1 MIAHEEFRQLCA
13 LAPSGCLT
21 SEEQSRLKEHLASCA
36 ECREAAR
43 DYEKVIRTGVPSLAL
58 DFPAESPD
66 VPFGWSEERAYQGFL
81 ERLENQSPR
90 RKTSGALQATESPS
104 STVIR
109 IGTTRPWRA
118 PLNRLLPY
126 AAAIAVAFLT
136 GLWGYRIGA
145 RRTVA
150 LAPGIHGQYEEIA
163 TAARA
168 QIAELST
175 ERESLITKNQESEKK
190 FSLLQAEMASRL
202 PDIRRLQAEEQ
213 GLRDSLQES
222 EAAKNSTA
230 SERDALLH
238 RLSQM
243 QTDLERSEA
252 DLALKQKDLDALG
265 EQRRGQTQ
273 KEKELETRAAQLEEL
288 LKDRD
293 NAVERQQDLLSY
305 DRDIRDLMGARDLYV
320 AEVFDVG
327 HNGQTKKP
335 FGRVFFTKGKS
346 LIFYAYDLDQ
356 QPNLRE
362 ASSFQAWG
370 RRGPDASKSA
380 SLGIFYLDNSSHK
393 RWVVKYSDPNLIQQ
407 IDAVFVTLEP
417 KGGSQKPTGKQLL
430 FAYLR
435 VEPNHP

>member
-1 MIAHEEFRQLCA
+1 VIAHEEFRKLCA
-13 LAPSGCLT
+13 LATSGCLA
-21 SEEQSRLKEHLASCA
+21 SEEQRRLKEHLASCA
-36 ECREAAR
+36 ECREAVR
-43 DYEKVIRTGVPSLAL
+43 EYEKVTRIGVPSLAL
-58 DFPAESPD
+58 DFPAESPE
-66 VPFGWSEERAYQGFL
+66 VPSGWSEERAYQDFL

-90 RKTSGALQATESPS
+90 RETPSALQPSEFPS

-109 IGTTRPWRA
+109 TTRPWRA
-118 PLNRLLPY
+118 TLNRLLPY
-126 AAAIAVAFLT
+126 AAAIAVAILT
-136 GLWGYRIGA
+136 GLLGYRIGA
-145 RRTVA
+145 RR
-150 LAPGIHGQYEEIA
+150 LAGPADGSQRPYEEIA

-175 ERESLITKNQESEKK
+175 ERESLITKNQESENK
-190 FSLLQAEMASRL
+190 FDLLQSEMANRL
-202 PDIRRLQAEEQ
+202 SDIRRLQGEEQ
-213 GLRDSLQES
+213 GLRNSLQES
-222 EAAKNSTA
+222 ETAKNSTA
-230 SERDALLH
+230 SERDALLR

-243 QTDLERSEA
+243 QTELEHSEA
-252 DLALKQKDLDALG
+252 DLALKQKDLDGLG
-265 EQRRGQTQ
+265 EQRRGETQ
-273 KEKELETRAAQLEEL
+273 REKDLETRVAQLEEL

-293 NAVERQQDLLSY
+293 SAVERQQDLLAY
-305 DRDIRDLMGARDLYV
+305 DRDIRDLMGARELYV

-327 HNGQTKKP
+327 HNGKTKKP

-370 RRGPDASKSA
+370 RRGPDASKAA

-393 RWVVKYSDPNLIQQ
+393 RWVVKSDDPNLIQQ
-407 IDAVFVTLEP
+407 IDAVFVTVEP

>member
-13 LAPSGCLT
+13 LATSGCLT
-21 SEEQSRLKEHLASCA
+21 SGEQTRLKQHLASCA

-43 DYEKVIRTGVPSLAL
+43 DYEKVTRIGVTSLAL

-66 VPFGWSEERAYQGFL
+66 VPFGWSEKRAYQNFL

-90 RKTSGALQATESPS
+90 RETSSALQATESPS

-109 IGTTRPWRA
+109 IRTTRPWRA

-126 AAAIAVAFLT
+126 AAAIAVAILT
-136 GLWGYRIGA
+136 GLLGYRIGA

-163 TAARA
+163 TASRA

-175 ERESLITKNQESEKK
+175 ERESLIAKNQESEKR
-190 FSLLQAEMASRL
+190 FSLLQAEMAGRL
-202 PDIRRLQAEEQ
+202 ADIRRLQSEEQ
-213 GLRDSLQES
+213 GLRNSLQES

-230 SERDALLH
+230 SERDALFR
-238 RLSQM
+238 RLGQM
-243 QTDLERSEA
+243 QTDLEHSEA
-252 DLALKQKDLDALG
+252 NLALKQKDLDVVD
-265 EQRRGQTQ
+265 EQRRGQAQ
-273 KEKELETRAAQLEEL
+273 REKELETRAAQLEEL

-293 NAVERQQDLLSY
+293 SAVERQQDLLSY

-327 HNGQTKKP
+327 HNGKTKKP

-356 QPNLRE
+356 QPGLRE

-393 RWVVKYSDPNLIQQ
+393 RWVVKSDDPNLIQQ
-407 IDAVFVTLEP
+407 LDAVFVTVEP

-435 VEPNHP
+435 AEPNHP

>member
-1 MIAHEEFRQLCA
+1 VIVHEEFRQLCA
-13 LAPSGCLT
+13 LATSGCLT
-21 SEEQSRLKEHLASCA
+21 SGEQARLKEHLASCA
-36 ECREAAR
+36 DCREAAR
-43 DYEKVIRTGVPSLAL
+43 EYEKVTRVGVPSLAL
-58 DFPAESPD
+58 DFPAESSD
-66 VPFGWSEERAYQGFL
+66 VPFGWSEKQAYQDFL
-81 ERLENQSPR
+81 ERLENQSPL
-90 RKTSGALQATESPS
+90 RKKPGALQATESPS

-126 AAAIAVAFLT
+126 AAAIAVALLT
-136 GLWGYRIGA
+136 GLLGYRIGTG
-145 RRTVA
+145 RIQGPHVA
-150 LAPGIHGQYEEIA
+150 SQRPYEEIA

-175 ERESLITKNQESEKK
+175 ERESLVAKNQERKEK
-190 FSLLQAEMASRL
+190 FSLLQAEMANRL
-202 PDIRRLQAEEQ
+202 SDIRRLHGEEE
-213 GLRDSLQES
+213 GLRSSLQES
-222 EAAKNSTA
+222 EAVKNSTA
-230 SERDALLH
+230 AERDALL
-238 RLSQM
+238 RRLGQMQRDLELSQ
-243 QTDLERSEA
+243 A
-252 DLALKQKDLDALG
+252 DLALKQKDLNALG
-265 EQRRGQTQ
+265 EQRHEQT
-273 KEKELETRAAQLEEL
+273 EREGELATRVAQLEEL

-293 NAVERQQDLLSY
+293 SAVERQQDLLSY

-327 HNGQTKKP
+327 HNGETKKP

-356 QPNLRE
+356 QPGLHE

-393 RWVVKYSDPNLIQQ
+393 RWVVKSDDPTLIRQ
-407 IDAVFVTLEP
+407 IDAVFVTVEP

>member
-1 MIAHEEFRQLCA
+1 VIAHEQFRELCA

-36 ECREAAR
+36 ECREVAR
-43 DYEKVIRTGVPSLAL
+43 DYEKVTRIGVPSLAL

-66 VPFGWSEERAYQGFL
+66 VPFGWSEERAYQNFL
-81 ERLENQSPR
+81 EHLENQSPR
-90 RKTSGALQATESPS
+90 CETPSALQPSKFPS

-109 IGTTRPWRA
+109 TTRPWRTT
-118 PLNRLLPY
+118 LNRLVPY
-126 AAAIAVAFLT
+126 AAAIAVAILT
-136 GLWGYRIGA
+136 GLLGYRIGA

-150 LAPGIHGQYEEIA
+150 LAPGIHGPYEEIA

-168 QIAELST
+168 HIAQLSK
-175 ERESLITKNQESEKK
+175 ERESLIAKTQESEKK
-190 FSLLQAEMASRL
+190 FSLLQAEMAGRL
-202 PDIRRLQAEEQ
+202 SDIRRLQSEEQ
-213 GLRDSLQES
+213 GLRNSLEES
-222 EAAKNSTA
+222 EAAQNSSA
-230 SERDALLH
+230 SERDALFR
-238 RLSQM
+238 RLGQM
-243 QTDLERSEA
+243 QTDLEHAEA
-252 DLALKQKDLDALG
+252 NLALKQKDLDVVD

-273 KEKELETRAAQLEEL
+273 REKELETRAAQLEEL

-293 NAVERQQDLLSY
+293 SAVERQQDLLSY

-327 HNGQTKKP
+327 HNGKTKKP

-356 QPNLRE
+356 QPGLRE

-380 SLGIFYLDNSSHK
+380 SLGIFFLDNSSHK

-407 IDAVFVTLEP
+407 IDAVFVTVEP

>member
-1 MIAHEEFRQLCA
+1 VIAHEEFRELCA
-13 LAPSGCLT
+13 LATSGCLT
-21 SEEQSRLKEHLASCA
+21 SQEQSRLKEHLASCA
-36 ECREAAR
+36 ECREAVR
-43 DYEKVIRTGVPSLAL
+43 EYEKVTRIGVPSLAP

-66 VPFGWSEERAYQGFL
+66 VPSGWSEERAYQDFL
-81 ERLENQSPR
+81 ERLEDQSPR
-90 RKTSGALQATESPS
+90 RDTPSALQPS
-104 STVIR
+104 KFSNSTIIR
-109 IGTTRPWRA
+109 TTRPWRST
-118 PLNRLLPY
+118 LNRLLPY
-126 AAAIAVAFLT
+126 AAAIAVAILT
-136 GLWGYRIGA
+136 GLLGYRIGT
-145 RRTVA
+145 RRVGD
-150 LAPGIHGQYEEIA
+150 LAVGKQRPYEQIA

-168 QIAELST
+168 QIAQLSA
-175 ERESLITKNQESEKK
+175 ERELLIAETRESEKK
-190 FSLLQAEMASRL
+190 FSLLQAEMAGRL
-202 PDIRRLQAEEQ
+202 SDIRRLQGEEQ
-213 GLRDSLQES
+213 SLRNSLQES

-230 SERDALLH
+230 SERDALLR
-238 RLSQM
+238 RLGQM
-243 QTDLERSEA
+243 QTDLEHSEV
-252 DLALKQKDLDALG
+252 DLALKQKDLDALR

-273 KEKELETRAAQLEEL
+273 REKELETRAAQLEEL

-293 NAVERQQDLLSY
+293 SAVERQQDLLSY

-327 HNGQTKKP
+327 HNGKTKKP

-356 QPNLRE
+356 QPSLRQ

-393 RWVVKYSDPNLIQQ
+393 RWVVKSDDPNLIQQ
-407 IDAVFVTLEP
+407 IDAVFVTVEP
-417 KGGSQKPTGKQLL
+417 KGGSQEPTGKQLL

>member
-1 MIAHEEFRQLCA
+1 MIAHEEFRELCA
-13 LAPSGCLT
+13 LATSGCLT
-21 SEEQSRLKEHLASCA
+21 SEEESRLKTHLASCA
-36 ECREAAR
+36 ECRGVAR
-43 DYEKVIRTGVPSLAL
+43 EYENVARIGVPTLAL

-66 VPFGWSEERAYQGFL
+66 VPLGWSEERAYQDFL

-90 RKTSGALQATESPS
+90 RETSSALRPSKFPS
-104 STVIR
+104 STVIL
-109 IGTTRPWRA
+109 TTRPWRTT
-118 PLNRLLPY
+118 LNRLLPY
-126 AAAIAVAFLT
+126 AAAIAVALLT
-136 GLWGYRIGA
+136 GLWGYRIGT
-145 RRTVA
+145 RRIAGPPVA
-150 LAPGIHGQYEEIA
+150 SQRPYEEIA

-175 ERESLITKNQESEKK
+175 ERESLVARNQESEKK
-190 FSLLQAEMASRL
+190 FSLLQAEMANRL
-202 PDIRRLQAEEQ
+202 SDIRSLQGEEQ
-213 GLRDSLQES
+213 NLRNSLQES
-222 EAAKNSTA
+222 EAAKNGTA
-230 SERDALLH
+230 SERDALIR
-238 RLSQM
+238 RLGQM
-243 QTDLERSEA
+243 QTDLEHSEA
-252 DLALKQKDLDALG
+252 DLALKQKDLDVLG

-273 KEKELETRAAQLEEL
+273 REKELETRAAQLEEL

-293 NAVERQQDLLSY
+293 SAVERQQDLLSY

-327 HNGQTKKP
+327 HNGKTKKP

-370 RRGPDASKSA
+370 RRGPDASKAA

-393 RWVVKYSDPNLIQQ
+393 RWIVKSDDPNLIQQ
-407 IDAVFVTLEP
+407 IDAVFVTVEP
-417 KGGSQKPTGKQLL
+417 RGGSQKPTGRQLL

>member
-1 MIAHEEFRQLCA
+1 MIVHEEFRQLCA
-13 LAPSGCLT
+13 LATSGCLT
-21 SEEQSRLKEHLASCA
+21 SGEQARLTEHLASCA

-43 DYEKVIRTGVPSLAL
+43 EYEKVTRIGVPSLAL
-58 DFPAESPD
+58 DFPAESSD
-66 VPFGWSEERAYQGFL
+66 IPFGWSEERAYQGFL
-81 ERLENQSPR
+81 DRLENQSPR
-90 RKTSGALQATESPS
+90 RETSGALQAIESPD

-109 IGTTRPWRA
+109 IGTTRSSRA

-126 AAAIAVAFLT
+126 AAAIAVALLT
-136 GLWGYRIGA
+136 GLLGYRIGT
-145 RRTVA
+145 RRIAGPAVGSQR
-150 LAPGIHGQYEEIA
+150 PYEEIA

-175 ERESLITKNQESEKK
+175 ERESLMTKTQESEKK

-230 SERDALLH
+230 SERDALLR
-238 RLSQM
+238 RLGELQANLEHSQ
-243 QTDLERSEA
+243 S

-265 EQRRGQTQ
+265 EQRHGQTQ
-273 KEKELETRAAQLEEL
+273 REKELETRAAQLEEL

-293 NAVERQQDLLSY
+293 NAVERQQDLLAY

-327 HNGQTKKP
+327 HNGKTKKP

-370 RRGPDASKSA
+370 RRGPDATKSA

-393 RWVVKYSDPNLIQQ
+393 RWVVKSDDPTLIQQ
-407 IDAVFVTLEP
+407 IDAVFVTIEP

>member
-1 MIAHEEFRQLCA
+1 VIAHDEFRELCA
-13 LAPSGCLT
+13 LATSGGLT
-21 SEEQSRLKEHLASCA
+21 SEEQSRLKEHLASCT
-36 ECREAAR
+36 ECRETAR
-43 DYEKVIRTGVPSLAL
+43 AYEKVTRIGVPSLAL

-66 VPFGWSEERAYQGFL
+66 VPFGWSEERAYQDFL
-81 ERLENQSPR
+81 ERLQNQRPR
-90 RKTSGALQATESPS
+90 RETASALQPTKFPS

-109 IGTTRPWRA
+109 TARPWRA
-118 PLNRLLPY
+118 TLNRLLPY
-126 AAAIAVAFLT
+126 AAAIAVALLT
-136 GLWGYRIGA
+136 GLLGYWIGN
-145 RRTVA
+145 RRA
-150 LAPGIHGQYEEIA
+150 GDLAVGSRPYEQIA

-175 ERESLITKNQESEKK
+175 ERESLIAKGQESEKE
-190 FSLLQAEMASRL
+190 FSLLQAEMAGRL
-202 PDIRRLQAEEQ
+202 SDIRRFQSEEQ
-213 GLRDSLQES
+213 GLRNSLQES
-222 EAAKNSTA
+222 EAANHSAA
-230 SERDALLH
+230 SERDALLR
-238 RLSQM
+238 RLGQM
-243 QTDLERSEA
+243 QTDLKHSEA
-252 DLALKQKDLDALG
+252 DVALKQNDLDALG

-273 KEKELETRAAQLEEL
+273 REKELETRVAQLEEL

-293 NAVERQQDLLSY
+293 SAVERQQDLLSY

-327 HNGQTKKP
+327 HNGKTKKP

-370 RRGPDASKSA
+370 RRGPDVSKSA
-380 SLGIFYLDNSSHK
+380 SLGIFYLDNSLHK
-393 RWVVKYSDPNLIQQ
+393 RWVVKSDDPNLIQQ
-407 IDAVFVTLEP
+407 IDAVFVTIEP

>member
-1 MIAHEEFRQLCA
+1 VIAHEEFRELCA
-13 LAPSGCLT
+13 LATSGCLT
-21 SEEQSRLKEHLASCA
+21 SEEESRLKEHLASCV
-36 ECREAAR
+36 ECREATR
-43 DYEKVIRTGVPSLAL
+43 EYERVTRIGLPSLAL
-58 DFPAESPD
+58 DFPAESSD
-66 VPFGWSEERAYQGFL
+66 IPFGWSEERAYQDFL
-81 ERLENQSPR
+81 ERLENQRPR
-90 RKTSGALQATESPS
+90 RETSSALQPSGFPS
-104 STVIR
+104 STVIP
-109 IGTTRPWRA
+109 TTRPWRA
-118 PLNRLLPY
+118 TLNRLLPY
-126 AAAIAVAFLT
+126 AAAVAVACLT
-136 GLWGYRIGA
+136 GLLGYRIGT

-168 QIAELST
+168 QIAQLST
-175 ERESLITKNQESEKK
+175 ERESLIAKNQESEKK
-190 FSLLQAEMASRL
+190 FSLLQAEMARRL
-202 PDIRRLQAEEQ
+202 SDIRRLQSEEQ
-213 GLRDSLQES
+213 GLRNSLQES

-230 SERDALLH
+230 SERDALFR
-238 RLSQM
+238 RLGQI
-243 QTDLERSEA
+243 QTDLEHSEG
-252 DLALKQKDLDALG
+252 DLALKQKDLDALA
-265 EQRRGQTQ
+265 EQRHGQTQ
-273 KEKELETRAAQLEEL
+273 REKELETRAARLEEL

-293 NAVERQQDLLSY
+293 SAVERQRDLLAY

-327 HNGQTKKP
+327 HNGKTKKP

-370 RRGPDASKSA
+370 RRGPDASKAA

-393 RWVVKYSDPNLIQQ
+393 RWVVKSDDPNLVRQ
-407 IDAVFVTLEP
+407 IDAVFVTIEP

>member
-1 MIAHEEFRQLCA
+1 
-13 LAPSGCLT
+13 
-21 SEEQSRLKEHLASCA
+21 
-36 ECREAAR
+36 
-43 DYEKVIRTGVPSLAL
+43 
-58 DFPAESPD
+58 
-66 VPFGWSEERAYQGFL
+66 
-81 ERLENQSPR
+81 
-90 RKTSGALQATESPS
+90 
-104 STVIR
+104 
-109 IGTTRPWRA
+109 
-118 PLNRLLPY
+118 LL
-126 AAAIAVAFLT
+126 
-136 GLWGYRIGA
+136 GYRIGT
-145 RRTVA
+145 RRIAGPAVGSQR
-150 LAPGIHGQYEEIA
+150 PYDEIA

-202 PDIRRLQAEEQ
+202 ADARRLQAEEQ
-213 GLRDSLQES
+213 SLRDSLQES

-230 SERDALLH
+230 SERDALLR
-238 RLSQM
+238 RLGQM

-265 EQRRGQTQ
+265 ERRRGETRS
-273 KEKELETRAAQLEEL
+273 EKELETRAAQLEEL

-293 NAVERQQDLLSY
+293 SAVERQQELLSY
-305 DRDIRDLMGARDLYV
+305 DRDIRDLMGARELYV

-327 HNGQTKKP
+327 HNGKTKKP

-356 QPNLRE
+356 QPNLRD

-393 RWVVKYSDPNLIQQ
+393 RWVVKSDDPNLIQQ
-407 IDAVFVTLEP
+407 IDAVFVTVEP
-417 KGGSQKPTGKQLL
+417 KGGSQSPTGKQLL

>member
-1 MIAHEEFRQLCA
+1 VIAHEEFRQLCA
-13 LAPSGCLT
+13 LATSGCLT
-21 SEEQSRLKEHLASCA
+21 SGEQTRLKEHLASCA

-43 DYEKVIRTGVPSLAL
+43 EYERVTRIGLPSLAL
-58 DFPAESPD
+58 DFPVESSD
-66 VPFGWSEERAYQGFL
+66 IPFGWSEERAYQDFL

-90 RKTSGALQATESPS
+90 CETSSALQPSRFPS

-109 IGTTRPWRA
+109 TTRPWRA
-118 PLNRLLPY
+118 TLNQLLPY
-126 AAAIAVAFLT
+126 AAAIAVALLT
-136 GLWGYRIGA
+136 GFLGYWIGA
-145 RRTVA
+145 RRTAA
-150 LAPGIHGQYEEIA
+150 LAPGIHGQHEEIA

-175 ERESLITKNQESEKK
+175 ERDSLITKTQESEKK
-190 FSLLQAEMASRL
+190 FGLLQSEMANRL
-202 PDIRRLQAEEQ
+202 SDIRRLQGEEQ
-213 GLRDSLQES
+213 SLRNSLQES

-230 SERDALLH
+230 SERDALFR
-238 RLSQM
+238 RLGQM
-243 QTDLERSEA
+243 QTDLEHSEA
-252 DLALKQKDLDALG
+252 TLALKQKDLDVLD
-265 EQRRGQTQ
+265 EERRGQTQ
-273 KEKELETRAAQLEEL
+273 KEKELETRATQLEEL

-293 NAVERQQDLLSY
+293 SAVERQQDLLAY

-327 HNGQTKKP
+327 HNGKTKKP

-370 RRGPDASKSA
+370 RRGPDTSKSA

-393 RWVVKYSDPNLIQQ
+393 RWVVKSDDPNLIQQ
-407 IDAVFVTLEP
+407 IDAVFVTIEP